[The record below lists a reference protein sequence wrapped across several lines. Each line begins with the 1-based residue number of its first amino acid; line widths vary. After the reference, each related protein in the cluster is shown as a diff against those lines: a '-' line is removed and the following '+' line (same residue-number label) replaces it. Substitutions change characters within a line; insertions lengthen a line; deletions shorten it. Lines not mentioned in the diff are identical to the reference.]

1 MMDRRLRARTVIGY
15 KNTAAVPWCL
25 LCELITL
32 SLISHSSVTL
42 LLSHTDTQ
50 THTQTHTHTISH
62 RHTHTCT
69 QQDTHTHTN
78 LSVQFS
84 AGDNLESSGDG
95 VDEEQALLRWLL
107 TDDFV
112 SDVRVV
118 SVWLVCVCGGQP
130 QELKP

>member
-50 THTQTHTHTISH
+50 THTQTHTHTHTH
-62 RHTHTCT
+62 RHT
-69 QQDTHTHTN
+69 QTHTHTHTP
-78 LSVQFS
+78 LFFCPLLLRGASSSYFS
-84 AGDNLESSGDG
+84 ALF
-95 VDEEQALLRWLL
+95 VDFHL
-107 TDDFV
+107 TSLNATD
-112 SDVRVV
+112 
-118 SVWLVCVCGGQP
+118 
-130 QELKP
+130 